1 MGKITTNMNTVKT
14 TTKKNNYLDRDNKV
28 SSILEEVLGV
38 EGDNTSL
45 IRLSYI
51 SKNCVNHANLN
62 VDNKNYNFVQYFI
75 FLVVTSMRY
84 LCG

>member
-1 MGKITTNMNTVKT
+1 M
-14 TTKKNNYLDRDNKV
+14 

-75 FLVVTSMRY
+75 FFGSYQHAVFMWVTSIFNDGNDICA
-84 LCG
+84 LFGNINQVPT